1 MSRDI
6 YTPTPAIRGVKV
18 IVPVAKG
25 GTGVASEATLAT
37 TLGIIPTNKLNVPSG
52 VATLDGNGFI
62 KSSQL
67 PFSAMPSVT
76 IDGPDEIFPNQVVE
90 FTITNFDIATTYV
103 ITVSAGTVTNVGK
116 TITFTAPASA
126 QSITMTVNGRECVFL
141 VKSGAPSKPSIVA
154 PVANGVIGA
163 VTYTFTS
170 SAFVGN
176 GLPHATTDWQVST
189 LADFSSIAFQS
200 LNDATNKLSWNVTG
214 LIDGVSY
221 FVRVRYGASNGAN
234 SDWSDARAFSILIPV
249 PATPSITAP
258 GNNATDISLTP
269 TFTSSAFG
277 VMADSS
283 THASSDWQVATD
295 AGFTN
300 VVKSTST
307 DAANK
312 VAWATS
318 GLTINTAYRVRVR
331 HRSSNGK
338 VSAWS
343 NAVTFTTINVF
354 VYNTTIAATTTN
366 YNMRSAAI
374 AAGWNQVVPLQM
386 GVTIAGGVVVG
397 STSTGAYAF
406 DTGASYPSGSSL
418 ALINNGYIVGMGGSG
433 AAGANAVGQGGG
445 IAPGNAGGTG
455 GPALYAQTALSVTNN
470 GTIGG
475 GGGGGGSGTSGL
487 GTSGGSG
494 HPGGA
499 GGGGG
504 GGAGYNPGPGGA
516 GGAGSESGDGPGSS
530 GGAGSLT
537 GGGGGGGP
545 GASVYLPGGGG
556 GAGGALGA
564 GGGTGGGYND
574 SVYNTVGG
582 GGGGAGV
589 AVNGNSNITWNAT
602 GTRLGAIS

>member
-126 QSITMTVNGRECVFL
+126 QSITMTANGRECVFL
-141 VKSGAPSKPSIVA
+141 VKSGVPSKPSIVA

-200 LNDATNKLSWNVTG
+200 LNDATNKLSWSVTG
-214 LIDGVSY
+214 LIDGTSY
-221 FVRVRYGASNGAN
+221 FVRVRHGASNGAN
-234 SDWSDARAFSILIPV
+234 SDWSDVRAFSILIPV

-300 VVKSTST
+300 VVKSTSA

-331 HRSSNGK
+331 HRSTNGK

-354 VYNTTIAATTTN
+354 VYNTTIAAMTTN

-386 GVTIAGGVVVG
+386 GVTIAGGVVIG

-418 ALINNGYIVGMGGSG
+418 ALINNGYIVGAGGAGGMGNAT
-433 AAGANAVGQGGG
+433 AAQQGGG
-445 IAPGNAGGTG
+445 PGAGGDGG
-455 GPALYAQTALSVTNN
+455 GPALLAQAALTINN
-470 GTIGG
+470 TGTIGG
-475 GGGGGGSGTSGL
+475 GGGGGGGGGNGTQGS
-487 GTSGGSG
+487 SGGT
-494 HPGGA
+494 A

-504 GGAGYNPGPGGA
+504 GGAGYIA
-516 GGAGSESGDGPGSS
+516 
-530 GGAGSLT
+530 
-537 GGGGGGGP
+537 GGGGGSAGDYMLAGVSGCLTISGP
-545 GASVYLPGGGG
+545 GGSGKTASMSRGGNGGDGGGLGSSGASGTAGTGSTGGSAGGGG
-556 GAGGALGA
+556 GAGGAAVA
-564 GGGTGGGYND
+564 GN
-574 SVYNTVGG
+574 
-582 GGGGAGV
+582 A
-589 AVNGNSNITWNAT
+589 NITWNAT